1 MRDLRILWKL
11 TVRDGEC
18 KMRTH
23 VIVGAVVLTAAAA
36 LSAAGPETKFKVP
49 RTAEG
54 QPDLH
59 GVWNFSSGAPLQ
71 RPAAFAGKKFF
82 TKEEFDKQRATTRN
96 GLAAIA
102 RFAPVEAV
110 SVDWIDTDIHV
121 DDLRTSLITYPENG
135 RLPSL
140 VEGVSRLPGVEDIL
154 SALSD
159 PKSAD
164 PRLFTQLAALGAG
177 KKDSYT
183 DLGPSERCLLG
194 PVVPIMPGL
203 GDNYVQII
211 QSRDQVALRTDEFVR
226 IIALDGKPPVG
237 ERLRSWA
244 GVSRGHWEGETLVI
258 ETRNFNDRAL
268 SFAGAGRAREKVVTE
283 RFTRTSQN
291 GIEYAATVVD
301 PKTFQ
306 DKVEVS
312 FPMVRV
318 DARIYESTCHEGN
331 YSLPNALSAA
341 RAGEREAPEAMKRE
355 AIKDVAK

>member
-1 MRDLRILWKL
+1 
-11 TVRDGEC
+11 
-18 KMRTH
+18 MRTH
-23 VIVGAVVLTAAAA
+23 IVVGALLLTAVGV
-36 LSAAGPETKFKVP
+36 SAAGPGTKTKAL

-54 QPDLH
+54 QPDLQ
-59 GVWNFSSGAPLQ
+59 GVWNFSSGVPLQ
-71 RPAAFAGKKFF
+71 RPPAFADKKFF
-82 TKEEFDKQRATTRN
+82 TKEEFDKRRATARN

-135 RLPSL
+135 RLPPL

-164 PRLFTQLAALGAG
+164 PQLFTQLAAFGVG
-177 KKDSYT
+177 KKDSHS
-183 DLGPSERCLLG
+183 DLGPAERCLLG

-211 QSRDQVALRTDEFVR
+211 QSRDQVALRTDAFVR
-226 IIALDGKPPVG
+226 IIALDGKPQVG
-237 ERLRSWA
+237 DKLRSWA
-244 GVSRGHWEGETLVI
+244 GVSRGHWEGDTLVV
-258 ETRNFNDRAL
+258 ETRNFSNRAQ
-268 SFAGAGRAREKVVTE
+268 SFAGAGRSREKVVTE

-312 FPMVRV
+312 FPMARV
-318 DARIYESTCHEGN
+318 DAGIYESTCHEGN
-331 YSLPNALSAA
+331 YSLPNMLSAA
-341 RAGEREAPEAMKRE
+341 RAEEREVREAMKQ
-355 AIKDVAK
+355 VAK